1 MIFNMESYKEQSTP
15 ETETLTVIVN
25 SPGPVR
31 NGYIAN
37 ATTGET
43 TAGASFAGEYT
54 YTINAAIGDLIE
66 FWNSGG
72 KDQDFTFDGT
82 NPVTIYLST

>member
-31 NGYIAN
+31 EGYVVN

-43 TAGASFAGEYT
+43 TASASFAVVKWHNFY
-54 YTINAAIGDLIE
+54 YI
-66 FWNSGG
+66 FCFYFS
-72 KDQDFTFDGT
+72 F
-82 NPVTIYLST
+82 